1 MRKLVLTDRAKL
13 NIKSLLDY
21 LELSWSV
28 RVREKLADKLLK
40 NMKTI
45 QGKPEL
51 FPKSDHNSK
60 IRKCV
65 ILKQSILYYSFDDYS
80 VVIIALFDTRQ
91 DPNKIKKI
99 E

>member
-1 MRKLVLTDRAKL
+1 MRRLVLTDRAKL

-28 RVREKLADKLLK
+28 KVREKQADKLLK
-40 NMKTI
+40 NMKAL
-45 QGKPEL
+45 QGKPEM
-51 FPKSDHNSK
+51 FPKSEHNSK

-65 ILKQSILYYSFDDYS
+65 ISKQSILYYSFDNDS
-80 VVIIALFDTRQ
+80 VVVISLFDTRQ
-91 DPNKIKKI
+91 DSNKIKKI